1 MFTSDFT
8 SSEQLL
14 DRKALR
20 KFSESE
26 DAFRDWSERHTAVE
40 VQQACTEI
48 AAYQREQAQEIDDAL
63 AYERNTVQVQKDRQK
78 AHLQAQLDF
87 VAVHPEFICSAES
100 AALLMNRVSTMLA
113 AEAIPENER
122 VATLELLEQAW
133 KDLWSEHRVP
143 EYMIN
148 SEVTNTPWSRFYS
161 SEKVAELEANEAG
174 ELPTNEEVEKMLD
187 EGKLTMDEFRDIC
200 NQKLAAEAEA
210 AAQERGEEFRLP
222 TDTDVAISLR
232 PATPDSKSRK
242 DDNRGFAAAM
252 YSTNV
257 DRRRG

>member
-1 MFTSDFT
+1 MFTSDFA

-14 DRKALR
+14 DRKQLR
-20 KFSESE
+20 KFTESE
-26 DAFRDWSERHTAVE
+26 DAFREWSEGRTPAE

-48 AAYQREQAQEIDDAL
+48 AAYAREQQQEIDDAL
-63 AYERNTVQVQKDRQK
+63 AYERNTVQVKKDRQK

-87 VAVHPEFICSAES
+87 VEVHPEFICSEES
-100 AALLMNRVSTMLA
+100 ATLLMSRVQTMLA
-113 AEAIPENER
+113 AQGVPEEER
-122 VATLELLEQAW
+122 FATLELLEQAW

-148 SEVTNTPWSRFYS
+148 SKVSNTPWSRFYS

-174 ELPTNEEVEKMLD
+174 ELPTNEQVEQMLD
-187 EGKLTMDEFRDIC
+187 EGSLTMDELRDVC

-210 AAQERGEEFRLP
+210 DAQARGEVFQRQ
-222 TDTDVAISLR
+222 TDLEVPLTIRR
-232 PATPDSKSRK
+232 PAPESGSRK
-242 DDNRGFAAAM
+242 GERGFAARM
-252 YSTNV
+252 YSTNT